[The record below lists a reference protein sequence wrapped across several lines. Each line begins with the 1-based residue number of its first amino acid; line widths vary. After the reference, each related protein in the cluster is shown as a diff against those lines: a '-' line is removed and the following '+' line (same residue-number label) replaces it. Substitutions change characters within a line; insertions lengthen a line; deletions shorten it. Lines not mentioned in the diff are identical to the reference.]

1 MLSPRD
7 LGPLLEAVAVP
18 PQLDGLVR
26 AAAAA
31 IEAGRA
37 DEAIRPLESLS
48 GSDAVVVPWLL
59 GAAHLSRSDY
69 ARAAPLLERALQ
81 LQPALPGAQI
91 AYAQVLEVFDELES
105 AAEYLRACL
114 QQRPDHVGAIAGLA
128 RVYNRSGRLDRAEAL
143 ARRGLELVPEH
154 PALLRALADALRR
167 QDRHEDAV
175 RVLEVAVRATPN
187 DETAAV
193 ALGRSLLKLGRSLE
207 AAPVFERVLRRNAE
221 STGALAGIA
230 ESLEL
235 SGRHAEAQG
244 YLLRAMAAAPEQSWL
259 HLLHG
264 RLAANTGNLL
274 GAEQAAAQA
283 AALPGPE
290 HTRIDALR
298 LAVRVSRGRGDL
310 DGSDDYARR
319 LLEWSPDDPE
329 GRVARALMRVL
340 DGAAEEVRGDLTA
353 RSSGARPQHEA
364 LVALGC
370 ALYVTGD
377 DRGAADRAI
386 AALKASPDDLLAQR
400 LLTLVYEPTHT
411 PAEERASRLRARLT
425 APSVPANDSTT
436 ASRVGEVPGGGL
448 HPSGRIGH
456 RVTGPIPLVEMA
468 VHQLLTPDRAPA
480 TPARGMP
487 AVGASPRARPSGA
500 LELTAMPTRAASGS
514 MPAITVMS
522 PEEAA
527 AHAEDSVEETA
538 ERVAPDDGALAGET
552 ELAALRGL
560 LERARRVLTGDGEL
574 APDRSVVERLAD
586 TLDDPITL
594 AVVGPRGAGKTTFV
608 NALIGED
615 LLPTSSVVPHLLRYG
630 RKAASRIVHHDGAV
644 ETVPIETLRE
654 VLERRAVELKDTHV
668 RHVELVYPIGEL
680 TRANV
685 LEVPD
690 LRMDGPGSP
699 EELSANE
706 ALVQSADALVWLAGI
721 DQGIEPWRLAAR
733 FLEAHARPA
742 LAVVTRIEGH
752 DAAQVDMAVSRALVT
767 LGRRV
772 EDVVAVSARVALS
785 GLRSRNLEDLRRS
798 GIAKLHRLLRARFF
812 GRSALI
818 KASSTRKR
826 LLEALRGAL
835 RQVDARAERLAARHA
850 TVAALG
856 AQLGLDRVRLA
867 REVREDVPP
876 RVRAAVERAVRE
888 TAPELVEIAREHRG
902 GQARVHALRAL
913 RRSLRVRVGE
923 AVATIGDELD
933 ERIDRSFHGYFERLE
948 VVFGG
953 EVSTQAQRVP
963 ALRGLLEGHRML
975 RLEQRFGRY
984 QAYLEGWI
992 DQAPLGPLLDDPL
1005 VSRGVEAVAAGLR
1018 NHGLALDLLP
1028 PIDLAEVAE
1037 SLFDGF
1043 AEFAGETEA
1052 EVRVSQIELGT
1063 RLGEPLRRLIHEV
1076 ETLPVGVSEPKGER
1090 S

>member
-992 DQAPLGPLLDDPL
+992 DQAPLGPILDDPL

-1076 ETLPVGVSEPKGER
+1076 ETLPVGVSEPMGER